1 MTNEVQATPPTAPA
15 ASNSAVSTPVLNSLS
30 LVIESLNLGATLGI
44 NAGGTA
50 GALSQTDSQYLNLR
64 YYLIS
69 NNRQLLSQ
77 MYVEHGIVQTLVD
90 QPVDDSFRAGYD
102 IKTGQLDADE
112 LEKLQ
117 KWMHS
122 SGAFPAYVQATK
134 WKRLFG
140 GGGVLIMTT
149 QKADTPFV
157 IEKLNAFS
165 RIGFK
170 ACDMWELYANKVDMH
185 DASLSGTSANANK
198 SNTLDDPEY
207 DYYGKKVDQSRVLKL
222 IGKEAPSFIRMR
234 LRGWGMSE
242 IERLVRSLNQYLK
255 NQDVIYDLL
264 DEAKIDVFKIEG
276 LNDSM
281 IDNDGVGRVTR
292 RIQTANMLKNY
303 NNALTMDMND
313 DYAQKQIT
321 FAGLSDI
328 LEQIRITIASDVK
341 MPLTKLFGQSAAGF
355 SSGEDDIENYNS
367 MLESEIRSKSSDDV
381 IKLLHIGCQIN
392 FGFIPDD
399 LQVIFRPLRILSAEQ
414 EEKVKDSQWKRTK
427 EVYET
432 GLMQDVEAKESIN
445 AAALT
450 PVEIDET
457 APADDPL
464 SARSAMSI
472 AENDPMIGHNGGPPM
487 NDKKKAKKQAKK

>member
-1 MTNEVQATPPTAPA
+1 MTEQASAETPAP
-15 ASNSAVSTPVLNSLS
+15 NSLS
-30 LVIESLNLGATLGI
+30 AGLQNSLSSVVENLNFGNLFG
-44 NAGGTA
+44 NGNYGGTA
-50 GALSQTDSQYLNLR
+50 SAMSQTDSQYLNLR

-90 QPVDDSFRAGYD
+90 QPVDDAFRAGYD
-102 IKTGQLDADE
+102 IKTGQLDADD
-112 LEKLQ
+112 LEQLQ

-122 SGAFPAYVQATK
+122 SGAFQAYAQATK

-149 QKADTPFV
+149 QKAAEPFN
-157 IEKLNAFS
+157 IEKINKFS
-165 RIGFK
+165 RIAFK
-170 ACDMWELYANKVDMH
+170 ACDMWELYCNKIDMH
-185 DASLSGTSANANK
+185 DSSLQGTSANATKDNV
-198 SNTLDDPEY
+198 LDSDYY
-207 DYYGKKVDQSRVLKL
+207 DYYGVRVDPSRVLKL
-222 IGKEAPSFIRMR
+222 VGKEAPSFIRIR

-242 IERLVRSLNQYLK
+242 IERLVRSLNQYMK

-264 DEAKIDVFKIEG
+264 DEAKIDIFRIEG

-281 IDNDGVGRVTR
+281 IDKDGVARVTR

-313 DYAQKQIT
+313 EYSQKQIT

-328 LEQIRITIASDVK
+328 LEQVRITIASDVK

-367 MLESEIRSKSSDDV
+367 MLESEIRAKSSDDV
-381 IKLLHIGCQIN
+381 IKLLQIGCKKL
-392 FGFIPDD
+392 FDFIPDD
-399 LQVIFRPLRILSAEQ
+399 LQVIFRPLRILSSEQ
-414 EEKVKDSQWKRTK
+414 EEKVKDSEWKRTK

-432 GLMQDVEAKESIN
+432 GLMTDIEAKESIN
-445 AAALT
+445 AASLT

-457 APADDPL
+457 TPADDPL

-472 AENDPMIGHNGGPPM
+472 AENDPMLGHNGGPPLK
-487 NDKKKAKKQAKK
+487 DKKKAADKKAKK